1 MSLTITG
8 HDLKIKD
15 VVDVS
20 RSYKK
25 VVLSEDSIFKIN
37 QCRKLVEDKINAG
50 GFVLA
55 QRCN

>member
-20 RSYKK
+20 RNYKK
-25 VVLSEDSIFKIN
+25 VVLSEDSIFLIAGTHSFYLSNSPHQQKYHT
-37 QCRKLVEDKINAG
+37 INAH
-50 GFVLA
+50 
-55 QRCN
+55 